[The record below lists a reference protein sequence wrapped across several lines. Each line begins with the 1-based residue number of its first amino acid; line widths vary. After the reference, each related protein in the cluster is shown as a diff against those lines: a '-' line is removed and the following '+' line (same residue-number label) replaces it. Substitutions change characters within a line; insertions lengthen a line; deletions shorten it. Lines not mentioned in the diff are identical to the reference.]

1 MAEDKVPMT
10 VRGKKMLDDE
20 LKHLMTVERPTIVK
34 AIEVA
39 RGHGDLSENADYS
52 AAKERQG
59 FIEGRIQEINAK
71 LARAQV
77 IDPSAIKSEK
87 IVFGAT
93 VVVLETDSE
102 KKITYQIVGV
112 DEADIKSGKVPQ
124 STDEDFYGK
133 AKTAPMRPRRP
144 GEKAKGGANW
154 IQGAIKHPG
163 ALHEQLGVPA
173 GKKIPAKKLAKAA
186 KAPGKLG
193 QRARLAETLKGMR
206 KK

>member
-10 VRGKKMLDDE
+10 VDGKRKLEEE

-59 FIEGRIQEINAK
+59 FIEGRIQDINGK

-77 IDPSAIKSEK
+77 IDVTTIKSDK

-93 VVVLETDSE
+93 VVLEDQESG
-102 KKITYQIVGV
+102 KRITYQIVGV
-112 DEADIKSGKVPQ
+112 DEADIKSGKVGITSPIARALI
-124 STDEDFYGK
+124 GK
-133 AKTAPMRPRRP
+133 AKGDEVVVNAP
-144 GEKAKGGANW
+144 KGNISYDV
-154 IQGAIKHPG
+154 IQITYG
-163 ALHEQLGVPA
+163 
-173 GKKIPAKKLAKAA
+173 
-186 KAPGKLG
+186 
-193 QRARLAETLKGMR
+193 
-206 KK
+206 

>member
-93 VVVLETDSE
+93 VVVLETDSD

-112 DEADIKSGKVPQ
+112 DEADIKSGKVGITSPIARALIGK
-124 STDEDFYGK
+124 SEGDEVVVH
-133 AKTAPMRPRRP
+133 APK
-144 GEKAKGGANW
+144 GEV
-154 IQGAIKHPG
+154 HY
-163 ALHEQLGVPA
+163 EV
-173 GKKIPAKKLAKAA
+173 
-186 KAPGKLG
+186 
-193 QRARLAETLKGMR
+193 LKVR
-206 KK
+206 YE